1 MNPLSVVALGVFELL
16 DFDVESLG
24 KEPEWEV
31 EENEWDDG
39 GETKIL
45 IVGAHTERGRA
56 VLTTVNDNPPSD
68 DDS

>member
-1 MNPLSVVALGVFELL
+1 LNPLSVVALGVFELL

-39 GETKIL
+39 GETEIS
-45 IVGAHTERGRA
+45 IVGAHTERGRV
-56 VLTTVNDNPPSD
+56 VLATINDNPPSD